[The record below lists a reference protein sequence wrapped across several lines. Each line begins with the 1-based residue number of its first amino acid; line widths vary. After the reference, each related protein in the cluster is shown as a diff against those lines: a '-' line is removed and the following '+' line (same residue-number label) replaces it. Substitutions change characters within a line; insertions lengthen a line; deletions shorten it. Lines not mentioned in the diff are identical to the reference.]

1 LTTQVIKKVLHVC
14 RTFTESVIFARN
26 WRHMAHKSGFVNIVG
41 SPNVGKSTL
50 MNRLVGEKLSI
61 VTNKA
66 QTTRHRILGIV
77 NNEDSQVVFSDT
89 PGVVNSA
96 YKLHDNMMSYVNA
109 SIQDADILLFI
120 TDAKETEMN
129 HKETLE
135 RIQRLEIPVLCL
147 INKMDLS
154 DQKNVKEKLEYWQ
167 SRLPKARVLPIS
179 ALHGFHVDA
188 VWEFILNALP
198 ESPPYFEKDA
208 ISDRPMRFFVSEIIR
223 EKIFMHTQKEIPYAC
238 QVEIEEYI
246 EEEDITRIRA
256 LIIVER
262 DSQKGILIGKGG
274 VMLKRL
280 GRESRIEI
288 EKFIENK
295 VFLETFVKVD
305 KDWRA
310 SEKKLKKYGY

>member
-1 LTTQVIKKVLHVC
+1 
-14 RTFTESVIFARN
+14 
-26 WRHMAHKSGFVNIVG
+26 MAHKSGFVNIVG

-77 NNEDSQVVFSDT
+77 NNEDSQIVFSDT

-96 YKLHDNMMSYVNA
+96 YKLHDSMMSYVNT
-109 SIQDADILLFI
+109 SIQDADVLLFI
-120 TDAKETEMN
+120 TDSKETEMN

-135 RIQRLEIPVLCL
+135 KIQRLEIPVLCL

-154 DQKNVKEKLEYWQ
+154 DQENVKKKLEYWQ
-167 SRLPKARVLPIS
+167 SRLPNANVFPIS
-179 ALHGFHVDA
+179 ALHGFNVDS
-188 VWEFILNALP
+188 VWECILDALP

-223 EKIFMHTQKEIPYAC
+223 EKIFMHCQKEIPYAC

-246 EEEDITRIRA
+246 EEDEITKIRA

-274 VMLKRL
+274 TMLKRL

-288 EKFIENK
+288 ERFIESK

-305 KDWRA
+305 KDWRG
-310 SEKKLKKYGY
+310 SENKLKKYGY